1 MLDFLG
7 GADEVL
13 CDGDDT
19 VNGRNPADP
28 ALAAKGRVERGLDA
42 LRVALGS
49 YVEREMSKR
58 YGGGW
63 RQYASRAGGGYRTGE
78 LDVYA
83 LLKTLLDHWRD
94 LFSNDAK
101 LRKARS
107 YVSISMDARNSAA
120 HFAGRMSS
128 REAIRYLDAMRELA
142 LAVGAGAQ
150 VKLIG
155 ALYHEQLAET
165 GGEHALAPTALALD
179 EPPALGRLSPWREV
193 CEPHPDVLSARFS
206 DAEFAANLALV
217 DQGEGSEE
225 YVDPAAFF
233 RITYATEGLTRVLT
247 TTLARL
253 AGKGGDPVIG
263 LQTNFGGGKT
273 HTMLAL
279 HHLAGASEAGYKPE
293 ELTGMA
299 PVFEAAGVD
308 TLGRVRRAVFV
319 GTHKG
324 AAEAMHIEDGREIRT
339 LWGYLAWRLG
349 GWEAVDHI
357 ADSEAAR
364 TNPGSERLIPILR
377 EAAPCIVLM
386 DEVVAFARQLR
397 GLEYDAFHAFMQ
409 SLTEAAAAVDGAVVI
424 GSLPESGTEV
434 GDEQGMHAL
443 RRLEKIFGRVQSAWM
458 PASGIE
464 TFEIV
469 RRRLFQPLDAA
480 EEKARDE
487 TIRAFQKLYRDNAAD
502 FPPEVREPAYGEEM
516 RRAYP
521 LHPEILRRFAGD
533 WSVLEKFQRTRGI
546 LKIMADVVYSLW
558 RGESQ
563 APLIT
568 PAMLPFHD
576 VKVRTALLEP
586 LDRAF
591 GPILQSEVDGDQS
604 HTARIEALRPR
615 FLKTR
620 AATRAARAVFFAT
633 APHAGERRGGMTGSG
648 LRLSCAQ
655 PGDQIAIFK
664 EALEELAAR
673 SAHLYRDGDSY
684 WFSPQPTLNKLA
696 ADRAR
701 DVSDEQADRR
711 IIDILRE
718 EQRSR
723 AGFPRVHAAPDNLT
737 DIEDRRAT
745 ALVILPPSA
754 PHDPGADSK
763 SPAVAAACEAL
774 ERRGSGQRSYRNAL
788 VFAAADITNIDAAR
802 QNAKRE
808 RAWQS
813 ILSDADL
820 RENLTQAQ
828 ASDAGAQAQRS
839 LEALLQSIR
848 GAWVHVLYPAAAN
861 GVDSASGAERGY
873 AIRSARL
880 INRGGAKSIPTV
892 AWDKVEKD
900 GTVIAAMG
908 PHNLARSLEPVWT
921 ADQPHIPIEKI
932 RDWFA
937 SYVYMPRLRDEATL
951 DQALQKLVAD
961 LAEPYVFA
969 SAFDED
975 TGTYDGAIKGIVRVT
990 EDLRSG
996 LLVRRTAVP
1005 LPETGETD
1013 PDESEETGPG
1023 ETEPEPT
1030 ETPPGRFF
1038 ASIPVE
1044 PEQAG
1049 LQVARV
1055 MDALLVELTRS
1066 PGSNV
1071 RVTLEIEGTA
1081 EEHGYPEDV
1090 VDTVKA
1096 NARDLKL
1103 DERTFGFEV

>member
-1 MLDFLG
+1 MNRKET
-7 GADEVL
+7 AE
-13 CDGDDT
+13 T
-19 VNGRNPADP
+19 
-28 ALAAKGRVERGLDA
+28 ALQAKNRVAKGLDA
-42 LRVALGS
+42 LRVGLSA
-49 YVEREMSKR
+49 YVSRRMSNR
-58 YGGGW
+58 YGRQW
-63 RQYASRAGGGYRTGE
+63 RHYASRAGGGDRTGE
-78 LDVYA
+78 LDLYA
-83 LLKTLLDHWRD
+83 LLKTLLALWRD
-94 LFSNDAK
+94 LFSDDAK

-107 YVSISMDARNSAA
+107 YISLSMDARNSIA
-120 HFAGRMSS
+120 HFTGRMSA

-155 ALYHEQLAET
+155 ALYDEQLTAQ
-165 GGEHALAPTALALD
+165 GGDQPRATRQLPLG
-179 EPPALGRLSPWREV
+179 EPPAPARLRPWRDV

-233 RITYATEGLTRVLT
+233 RITYATEGITRVLT
-247 TTLARL
+247 TTVARM

-279 HHLAGASEAGYKPE
+279 HHLAGAAEAGYE
-293 ELTGMA
+293 AQRLAGMA
-299 PVFEAAGVD
+299 SIFKAADVG
-308 TLGRVRRAVFV
+308 TLGHVRRAVFV

-324 AAEAMHIEDGREIRT
+324 AAEVMHVENGREIRT

-377 EAAPCIVLM
+377 RAAPCIVLM

-397 GLEYDAFHAFMQ
+397 GLEYDAFHAFIQ
-409 SLTEAAAAVDGAVVI
+409 SLTEAGAAVDGAVVV
-424 GSLPESGTEV
+424 GSLPESGAEV
-434 GDEQGMHAL
+434 GDEQGRDAL

-469 RRRLFQPLDAA
+469 RRRLFQPLDPA
-480 EEKARDE
+480 EKRIRNQ
-487 TIRAFQKLYRDNAAD
+487 TIRAFRKFYRENPAD
-502 FPPEVREPAYGEEM
+502 FPPEVREPAYEEEM

-521 LHPEILRRFAGD
+521 LHPEILRRFSGD

-546 LKIMADVVYSLW
+546 LKIMADVVYTLW
-558 RGESQ
+558 RGESRT
-563 APLIT
+563 PLIT
-568 PAMLPFHD
+568 PAMLPFRD

-586 LDRAF
+586 LDPAF

-604 HTARIEALRPR
+604 HTARIEARRPR
-615 FLKTR
+615 FLRTR

-633 APHAGERRGGMTGSG
+633 APHAGARRGGVTGSE
-648 LRLSCAQ
+648 LRLACAQ

-664 EALEELAAR
+664 EALEELASR
-673 SAHLYRDGDSY
+673 SAHLYRDGNSY
-684 WFSPQPTLNKLA
+684 WFSPKATLNKIA

-701 DVSDEQADRR
+701 DVSDGAADRR
-711 IIDILRE
+711 ITQILRE

-723 AGFPRVHAAPDNLT
+723 AGFSRVHAAPDNLT

-754 PHDPGADSK
+754 SHDPSAGSR
-763 SPAVAAACEAL
+763 SPAEVAAREAL
-774 ERRGSGQRSYRNAL
+774 ERRGSGQRKYRNAL
-788 VFAAADITNIDAAR
+788 VFVAPDATNIDAAR

-813 ILSDADL
+813 ILNDVDLRDNLTRAQTSDA
-820 RENLTQAQ
+820 ETQAR
-828 ASDAGAQAQRS
+828 RS
-839 LEALLQSIR
+839 GEALLRSIR
-848 GAWVHVLYPAAAN
+848 SAWVHVLHPAPPEGA
-861 GVDSASGAERGY
+861 GDASTVGGGY
-873 AIRSARL
+873 AMHSARL
-880 INRGGAKSIPTV
+880 INRGGAKGVPKAV
-892 AWDKVEKD
+892 WDKAVGD
-900 GTVIAAMG
+900 GTVIEKMG
-908 PHNLARSLEPVWT
+908 PQNLAQSLEPVWPD
-921 ADQPHIPIEKI
+921 DQTHIPIETI

-937 SYVYMPRLRDEATL
+937 SYVYMPRLRDRATF
-951 DQALQKLVAD
+951 DKALERLVSD
-961 LAEPYVFA
+961 LGEPYAYA
-969 SAFDED
+969 SAFNED
-975 TGTYDGAIKGIVRVT
+975 AGRYEGAIEGIVRDSG
-990 EDLRSG
+990 DLRSG
-996 LLVRRTAVP
+996 LLVLREAVQP
-1005 LPETGETD
+1005 YGDEGTELDGTEGSDLDETD
-1013 PDESEETGPG
+1013 DPVPDGPPA
-1023 ETEPEPT
+1023 EPSPR
-1030 ETPPGRFF
+1030 RFF
-1038 ASIPVE
+1038 ASISVD
-1044 PEQAG
+1044 PERAG
-1049 LQVARV
+1049 LEVARI
-1055 MDALLVELTRS
+1055 MDGLLVELTRS

-1081 EEHGYPEDV
+1081 DEPGYPEDV
-1090 VDTVKA
+1090 VDIAKA

-1103 DERTFGFEV
+1103 DEGAFGFER

>member
-1 MLDFLG
+1 MLNRTDA
-7 GADEVL
+7 AD
-13 CDGDDT
+13 T
-19 VNGRNPADP
+19 
-28 ALAAKGRVERGLDA
+28 ALQARDRVAKGLDA
-42 LRVALGS
+42 LRVALGP
-49 YVEREMSKR
+49 YVERRMSNR
-58 YGGGW
+58 YGRQW
-63 RQYASRAGGGYRTGE
+63 RHYASRAGGGDRAGE
-78 LDVYA
+78 LDLYA
-83 LLKTLLDHWRD
+83 LLKTLLALWRD
-94 LFSNDAK
+94 LFSDDRK

-107 YVSISMDARNSAA
+107 YISLSMDARNSIA
-120 HFAGRMSS
+120 HFTGRMSA

-142 LAVGAGAQ
+142 LAVGAGGQ
-150 VKLIG
+150 VRLIG
-155 ALYHEQLAET
+155 ELYDEQLAAQ
-165 GGEHALAPTALALD
+165 GGDQGATRQLPLD
-179 EPPALGRLSPWREV
+179 EPPLPARLRPWREV

-233 RITYATEGLTRVLT
+233 RITYATEGITRVLT
-247 TTLARL
+247 ASLARM

-279 HHLAGASEAGYKPE
+279 HHLAGAAEAGYGPQQ
-293 ELTGMA
+293 LAGMT
-299 PVFEAAGVD
+299 PIFEAAGVG

-324 AAEAMHIEDGREIRT
+324 AAEAMHVENGREIRT

-377 EAAPCIVLM
+377 RAAPCIVLM

-397 GLEYDAFHAFMQ
+397 GLEYDAFHAFIQ
-409 SLTEAAAAVDGAVVI
+409 SLTEAGAAVDGAVVV
-424 GSLPESGTEV
+424 GSLPESGAEV
-434 GDEQGMHAL
+434 GDEQGLDAL

-469 RRRLFQPLDAA
+469 RRRLFQPLDPA
-480 EEKARDE
+480 EERIRDQ
-487 TIRAFQKLYRDNAAD
+487 TIRAFRKFYRENPAD
-502 FPPEVREPAYGEEM
+502 FPPEVREPAYEEEM

-521 LHPEILRRFAGD
+521 LHPEILRRFSGD

-546 LKIMADVVYSLW
+546 LKIMADVVYALW

-563 APLIT
+563 TPLIT
-568 PAMLPFHD
+568 PAMLPFRD

-586 LDRAF
+586 LDPAF

-604 HTARIEALRPR
+604 HTARIEARRPR
-615 FLKTR
+615 FLRTR

-633 APHAGERRGGMTGSG
+633 APHAGARRGGVTGSE
-648 LRLSCAQ
+648 LRLACAQ

-664 EALEELAAR
+664 EALEELASR

-684 WFSPQPTLNKLA
+684 WFSPKATLNKLA

-701 DVSDEQADRR
+701 DVSDEAADRR
-711 IIDILRE
+711 ITQILRE

-723 AGFPRVHAAPDNLT
+723 AGFSRVHAAPDNLT

-745 ALVILPPSA
+745 ALVVLPPLAS
-754 PHDPGADSK
+754 HDPSAGSR
-763 SPAVAAACEAL
+763 SPAEVAAREAV
-774 ERRGSGQRSYRNAL
+774 ERRGSGHRKYRNAL
-788 VFAAADITNIDAAR
+788 VFVAPDATNIDAAR

-813 ILSDADL
+813 ILNDVDLRDNLTRAQTSDA
-820 RENLTQAQ
+820 ETQAR
-828 ASDAGAQAQRS
+828 RS
-839 LEALLQSIR
+839 REVLLRSIR
-848 GAWVHVLYPAAAN
+848 SAWVHVLHPAPPEAA
-861 GVDSASGAERGY
+861 GDASTVGGGY
-873 AIRSARL
+873 AMHSARL
-880 INRGGAKSIPTV
+880 INRGGAKSVPKAV
-892 AWDKVEKD
+892 WDKATSD
-900 GTVIAAMG
+900 GTVIETMG
-908 PHNLARSLEPVWT
+908 PQNLTRSLEPVWPE
-921 ADQPHIPIEKI
+921 DQTHIPIETI

-937 SYVYMPRLRDEATL
+937 SYVYMPRLRDRATFDEAL
-951 DQALQKLVAD
+951 ERLVSD
-961 LAEPYVFA
+961 LGEPYVYA
-969 SAFDED
+969 SAFNED
-975 TGTYDGAIKGIVRVT
+975 TGRYEGAIEGIVRDRG
-990 EDLRSG
+990 DLRGG
-996 LLVRRTAVP
+996 LLVLREAVQP
-1005 LPETGETD
+1005 YGDDGTETD
-1013 PDESEETGPG
+1013 
-1023 ETEPEPT
+1023 ETEGVEPDGT
-1030 ETPPGRFF
+1030 DDTVSDGPPAELSPRRFF
-1038 ASIPVE
+1038 ASIVVD
-1044 PEQAG
+1044 PERAG
-1049 LQVARV
+1049 LEVARV
-1055 MDALLVELTRS
+1055 MDGLLVELTRS

-1081 EEHGYPEDV
+1081 NEPGYPEDV
-1090 VDTVKA
+1090 VDVVKA

-1103 DERTFGFEV
+1103 DEGAFGFER

>member
-1 MLDFLG
+1 MM
-7 GADEVL
+7 
-13 CDGDDT
+13 
-19 VNGRNPADP
+19 R
-28 ALAAKGRVERGLDA
+28 
-42 LRVALGS
+42 
-49 YVEREMSKR
+49 KR
-58 YGGGW
+58 YGGRW
-63 RQYASRAGGGYRTGE
+63 RQYASRAGGGRPDGE

-83 LLKTLLDHWRD
+83 QLKTVLDHWRD
-94 LFSNDAK
+94 VFSDDSR

-107 YVSISMDARNSAA
+107 YVSLAMDARNSAA
-120 HFAGRMSS
+120 HFAGRMSA

-142 LAVGAGAQ
+142 LAIGGGAQ

-155 ALYHEQLAET
+155 SLYDEQLAEA
-165 GGEHALAPTALALD
+165 GGEQAAEPRLPGLD
-179 EPPALGRLSPWREV
+179 EPLAAGPLRPWREV
-193 CEPHPDVLSARFS
+193 CQPHPDVLSARFS

-217 DQGEGSEE
+217 DQGVGSEE

-247 TTLARL
+247 STLERL

-279 HHLAGASEAGYKPE
+279 HHLARASEAGYRPE
-293 ELTGMA
+293 DLAGMA
-299 PVFEAAGVD
+299 SVFEAAGVS
-308 TLGRVRRAVFV
+308 TLDRVRRAVFV

-324 AAEAMHIEDGREIRT
+324 AAEAMHVEDGREIRT

-349 GWEAVDHI
+349 GWEAVDSI

-364 TNPGSERLIPILR
+364 TNPGSERMIPILR
-377 EAAPCIVLM
+377 GAAPCIVLL

-397 GLEYDAFHAFMQ
+397 GLEYDAFHAFIQ
-409 SLTEAAAAVDGAVVI
+409 SLTEAVAAVDGAVVV
-424 GSLPESGTEV
+424 GSLPESGAEV
-434 GDEQGMHAL
+434 GDEQGLHAL

-469 RRRLFQPLDAA
+469 RRRLFQPLDSAG
-480 EEKARDE
+480 EKVRDA
-487 TIRAFQKLYRDNAAD
+487 TIRAFRKLYRDNPAD
-502 FPPEVREPAYGEEM
+502 FPAEVRERGYAEEM

-521 LHPEILRRFAGD
+521 LHPEILRRFSGD

-558 RGESQ
+558 RGESP

-576 VKVRTALLEP
+576 TKVRTALLEP

-604 HTARIEALRPR
+604 HTARIEARRPR
-615 FLKTR
+615 FLRTR

-633 APHAGERRGGMTGSG
+633 APHAGARRGGVSGSD

-664 EALEELAAR
+664 EALEELAVR

-701 DVSDEQADRR
+701 DVSDDRADRR
-711 IIDILRE
+711 IVDILRD
-718 EQRSR
+718 EQRKR

-745 ALVILPPSA
+745 ALVILPPNA
-754 PHDPGADSK
+754 PHDPGVGAK
-763 SPAVAAACEAL
+763 SPAVAAAHEAL

-788 VFAAADITNIDAAR
+788 LFAAADITNIDAAR
-802 QNAKRE
+802 QNARRE

-813 ILSDADL
+813 ILNDADL
-820 RENLTQAQ
+820 RDNLTRAQ
-828 ASDAGAQAQRS
+828 ASDAEAQARRS
-839 LEALLQSIR
+839 HEVLLRSIR
-848 GAWVHVLYPAAAN
+848 GAWVHVLYPAAPDGGDN
-861 GVDSASGAERGY
+861 ASGAERGY
-873 AIRSARL
+873 AIRSTRL
-880 INRGGAKSIPTV
+880 INRGGAKGIPAV
-892 AWDKVEKD
+892 VWDKVASD
-900 GTVIAAMG
+900 ATVIAAMG
-908 PHNLARSLEPVWT
+908 PHNLARSLEPVWP
-921 ADQPHIPIEKI
+921 ADQLHIPIETI

-937 SYVYMPRLRDEATL
+937 SYVYMPRLRDESTL
-951 DQALQKLVAD
+951 DHALHELVKD
-961 LAEPYVFA
+961 LAEPYAFA
-969 SAFDED
+969 SGFDED
-975 TGTYDGAIKGIVRVT
+975 TGTYEGTIEGIVGKT
-990 EDLRSG
+990 DDLRSG
-996 LLVRRTAVP
+996 LLVLREVMRPYVP
-1005 LPETGETD
+1005 EETKPEETEKTQ
-1013 PDESEETGPG
+1013 PDETETKR
-1023 ETEPEPT
+1023 TEPQ
-1030 ETPPGRFF
+1030 PGRFF
-1038 ASIPVE
+1038 ANITVE
-1044 PEQAG
+1044 PERAG
-1049 LQVARV
+1049 LEVARI
-1055 MDALLVELTRS
+1055 MDGLLVELTRS
-1066 PGSNV
+1066 PGSAV
-1071 RVTLEIEGTA
+1071 KMTLEIEGTA
-1081 EEHGYPEDV
+1081 KGLGYPKDV

-1096 NARDLKL
+1096 NARDLRL
-1103 DERTFGFEV
+1103 DEESFGFEY